1 MSTIFLCSEPIANH
15 IIVFYFFGFTCEQE
29 TQLAVPVKNEM
40 KQQGDGDGEHLKND
54 KLRVAGHGLGNTRA
68 RRTNTANHLVE
79 FSHQPVPAH

>member
-54 KLRVAGHGLGNTRA
+54 KLRVAWVQVHNVVSIKITVIVV
-68 RRTNTANHLVE
+68 H
-79 FSHQPVPAH
+79 